1 MMHKIVVKNVYWF
14 CGIFF
19 TDTSLPGELTLSQLL
34 QILNQRGLQHGLNVL
49 EFTIKQEAGKKESS
63 QAEQSKNNLPT
74 TVYLVC
80 CFRIDVKYFPMF
92 FPGERDGWG
101 DLEEDPALTTVSPFL
116 TSLQVFASVGGLALL
131 AEHLPLLYPE
141 VSRQSVM
148 QESGL
153 DHMIKNM
160 SLAAEEWS
168 MVEPFPED
176 FYEVTLLWKW
186 KVAYQK

>member
-1 MMHKIVVKNVYWF
+1 M
-14 CGIFF
+14 FF
-19 TDTSLPGELTLSQLL
+19 T
-34 QILNQRGLQHGLNVL
+34 
-49 EFTIKQEAGKKESS
+49 
-63 QAEQSKNNLPT
+63 
-74 TVYLVC
+74 
-80 CFRIDVKYFPMF
+80 
-92 FPGERDGWG
+92 GERDGWG
-101 DLEEDPALTTVSPFL
+101 DLDDDQALTTVSPFL

-168 MVEPFPED
+168 MIEPFPED
-176 FYEVTLLWKW
+176 FYEVAGRLFILILEKYEDLFNVYNLTTVCKNIKYLD
-186 KVAYQK
+186 